1 MRGSQDKVK
10 GNTTRL
16 KGKAQHAWGEL
27 TANPDLI
34 AKGRA
39 NKAKGKSQRFG
50 GRVKNAIGALKG

>member
-1 MRGSQDKVK
+1 MRGTGDKAK
-10 GNTTRL
+10 GNTTRF

-27 TANPDLI
+27 TNNQNLI

-50 GRVKNAIGALKG
+50 GRVKNALSALKG

>member
-1 MRGSQDKVK
+1 MRGTGNKAK

-27 TANPDLI
+27 TNNQNLI

-39 NKAKGKSQRFG
+39 NKSKGKSQRFG
-50 GRVKNAIGALKG
+50 GRVKNAIDALKG